1 MSLSILWQNLKIE
14 KQSYSFKNPKLM
26 QSNEINIENFPTA
39 EALKTSLYKKN
50 INRALNIVH
59 KKFEQIDLSNPSVL
73 LLKIDFHVPA
83 SEINTIAYTISDNI
97 LQEVIKFLT
106 EKGYRINE
114 IQDVNNNHI
123 GWKIY
128 V

>member
-1 MSLSILWQNLKIE
+1 
-14 KQSYSFKNPKLM
+14 M

-39 EALKTSLYKKN
+39 EDLKKSLYKNN
-50 INRALNIVH
+50 INRALNIIY
-59 KKFEQIDLSNPSVL
+59 KRFEQIDLSNPSIL
-73 LLKIDFHVPA
+73 LLKTDFHVPA
-83 SEINTIAYTISDNI
+83 GIAVPCACNIPENI

-114 IQDVNNNHI
+114 IQDINNNYI

-128 V
+128 I

>member
-1 MSLSILWQNLKIE
+1 
-14 KQSYSFKNPKLM
+14 M
-26 QSNEINIENFPTA
+26 QTKEINIENFPTA

-59 KKFEQIDLSNPSVL
+59 KKFEQIDLSNPSVQ
-73 LLKIDFHVPA
+73 LLKTDFHVPV
-83 SEINTIAYTISDNI
+83 SETNAIPYTISDNI
-97 LQEVIKFLT
+97 LQEVMKFLT

-114 IQDVNNNHI
+114 ILDVNNNHI

-128 V
+128 I

>member
-1 MSLSILWQNLKIE
+1 
-14 KQSYSFKNPKLM
+14 M

-50 INRALNIVH
+50 INKALNIVH
-59 KKFEQIDLSNPSVL
+59 QKLEQINLSNPSVL
-73 LLKIDFHVPA
+73 ILKTDFHIPAGPIVPCA
-83 SEINTIAYTISDNI
+83 NNIPDNI

-114 IQDVNNNHI
+114 IQDANNNYI

-128 V
+128 I

>member
-1 MSLSILWQNLKIE
+1 
-14 KQSYSFKNPKLM
+14 M
-26 QSNEINIENFPTA
+26 QSNEISIENFPTA
-39 EALKTSLYKKN
+39 EALKKSLYIKS

-59 KKFEQIDLSNPSVL
+59 QKLEQIDLSNPSVL
-73 LLKIDFHVPA
+73 LLKTDFHVPVSEKNA
-83 SEINTIAYTISDNI
+83 SAYTISDNI

-128 V
+128 I

>member
-1 MSLSILWQNLKIE
+1 MSSSTLWQNLKIE
-14 KQSYSFKNPKLM
+14 KQSYSFRNLKLM
-26 QSNEINIENFPTA
+26 QSNEISIENFPTT

-73 LLKIDFHVPA
+73 LLKTDFHVPA
-83 SEINTIAYTISDNI
+83 SEINAIAYTISDTI
-97 LQEVIKFLT
+97 LHEVMKFLS

-114 IQDVNNNHI
+114 IQDSNNNYI

-128 V
+128 I